1 MPDELVDEVSQLSSS
16 SLPPKGFNRHR
27 RRRISRCRSAV
38 VHLFCGSSRHAF
50 DHVVEKYNT
59 AMIAVDLS
67 EDLNDPAT
75 YQFLIQHALDG
86 RVDVLLAGLPCR
98 TRSALRGRGEGLP
111 VVRGRT
117 GPTRWGLPE
126 ICFDEQEK
134 VVEDDLLWVRTLAL
148 AAAAQRGLE
157 NRFGLGACL
166 GFGLENPA
174 DPLEVFGQ
182 SHSMN
187 PSWRCTPEHQT
198 LEGLLGLEQV
208 KLDQGPLGHAIRKP
222 STLAVTRNMWPGIG
236 PRKGDK
242 SSDWAE
248 RAPGLKQ
255 AFSEFVEAVLQRSSQ
270 SQEVVAKAV
279 VNQSFRDHIL
289 AGHVPFRKDCYSC
302 VAGRSKK
309 GSYFR
314 QDISEAFVL
323 SLDLAGPLP
332 TGEHEKSKARY
343 FLAASFSVPVD
354 PRING
359 SQETEAPED
368 PHEPEAVGWDLDLE
382 EEESEVVQEPDSLP
396 AAAEAEQLEELKL
409 AHLPFVV
416 PLSSKRG
423 PEVLGAVKA
432 VEAQLAALGCSI
444 TRIHS
449 DAGMEFC
456 NAPFRAWCRDKGF
469 HKTNTGGDR
478 FKANPHAESLI
489 GIVKRCAW
497 TLMID
502 AGVAKDQWP
511 YAVRHAPRQRFSHM
525 AKLLGWKMSP
535 VVPCGAQ
542 VYVRQRSWR
551 LGKGGEW
558 NLRVIK
564 ASVLSPARELSQGY
578 LVRTAEGELLTTP
591 SVYEHLE
598 YVEPSRFVAK
608 PDTAQ
613 EGKPLDVPTHRV
625 NRKSKPVIA
634 KILAALLVEDERAG
648 VLATASTFDVCKA
661 CEFVVRSVW
670 RQGCSGKLRR
680 RMKENEASARVV
692 GMFRHGGVVGL
703 TKELGASPGM
713 ARLLVR
719 IVCHLVPEHPFTTLT
734 LLSQACLKPHKD
746 NLNLPCSNVV
756 IPLQLPNEGRGI
768 WVQDPNGCDVRQVTE
783 KYDCAWKGAFFEH
796 PRAFLS

>member
-1 MPDELVDEVSQLSSS
+1 MRTRCEGEAIKGTRTVSLAQGEAVLGVSVGGTLLPNDPIEPIVSARQLIAFGFRLIWTKRACQLFDEKGVSIPVSVVSGCPRVSQALALKLIDRIELSKLNRCSVEGACKIQPKPGTWRDSMRGLKEALDGKATDRAYVEHRTVLARLFPEVPDELVDEVSQLSSS

-98 TRSALRGRGEGLP
+98 TRSALRGRGEGPP

-126 ICFDEQEK
+126 IPVDEQEK
-134 VVEDDLLWVRTLAL
+134 VVEDDLLWVRTLAQ
-148 AAAAQRGLE
+148 AAAAQWGLE
-157 NRFGLGACL
+157 NRFPGLGARL

-187 PSWRCTPEHQT
+187 PSLWCTPEYKT
-198 LEGLLGLEQV
+198 LERLLGLEQV

-222 STLAVTRNMWPGIG
+222 STLAVTRNMWPTWCREIRGPGIG
-236 PRKGDK
+236 SRKGDK

-248 RAPGLKQ
+248 WAPGLKQ
-255 AFSEFVEAVLQRSSQ
+255 AFLEFVEAVLQRSSQ

-309 GSYFR
+309 GSHFR

-332 TGEHEKSKARY
+332 AGEHEKSKARY

-416 PLSSKRG
+416 PL
-423 PEVLGAVKA
+423 
-432 VEAQLAALGCSI
+432 AALGCSV

-489 GIVKRCAW
+489 GIVKGCAR

-511 YAVRHAPRQRFSHM
+511 YAVRYASRQRFSHM

-535 VVPCGAQ
+535 VVPFGAQ

-551 LGKGGEW
+551 LGKRAEW
-558 NLRVIK
+558 NPRVIK
-564 ASVLSPARELSQGY
+564 ASVLAPARELSQGY
-578 LVRTAEGELLTTP
+578 LVRTAEGE
-591 SVYEHLE
+591 
-598 YVEPSRFVAK
+598 
-608 PDTAQ
+608 
-613 EGKPLDVPTHRV
+613 
-625 NRKSKPVIA
+625 
-634 KILAALLVEDERAG
+634 
-648 VLATASTFDVCKA
+648 
-661 CEFVVRSVW
+661 
-670 RQGCSGKLRR
+670 
-680 RMKENEASARVV
+680 
-692 GMFRHGGVVGL
+692 
-703 TKELGASPGM
+703 
-713 ARLLVR
+713 
-719 IVCHLVPEHPFTTLT
+719 
-734 LLSQACLKPHKD
+734 
-746 NLNLPCSNVV
+746 
-756 IPLQLPNEGRGI
+756 
-768 WVQDPNGCDVRQVTE
+768 
-783 KYDCAWKGAFFEH
+783 
-796 PRAFLS
+796 